1 MLWPKPVH
9 MAIWMTN
16 LLDVNKLGQGKPDK
30 VMAECHSVSSR
41 KKKKKKKITYI
52 YIPVV
57 THMEVCP
64 APTFQ
69 LTGLRWTPVLHSI
82 VTSNHRDLS
91 PSGYHPSKANLKP
104 TGISYYGKKTR
115 LDEP

>member
-41 KKKKKKKITYI
+41 KKKRKKLHI
-52 YIPVV
+52 YIFLSL
-57 THMEVCP
+57 
-64 APTFQ
+64 PTWKF
-69 LTGLRWTPVLHSI
+69 VLHQHSSLQGSDGHLYSI
-82 VTSNHRDLS
+82 
-91 PSGYHPSKANLKP
+91 A
-104 TGISYYGKKTR
+104 
-115 LDEP
+115 